1 MTANMKRS
9 EKMHQ
14 RPQTD
19 LRRERARQRE
29 RSEAYER
36 ALKRRRREAQR
47 KRRSA
52 GQADEPLRLDNE
64 GLEKSFFYTAHPADT
79 TFILLVLL
87 LTGVGL
93 IMLFSASY
101 TNAYYYQ
108 DGNGMYFVSRQ
119 GIYAAFGILAMIAVS
134 YVNYQKLHYY
144 AIPVLVVS
152 IFLLVLVLVPGVGI
166 TINKAT
172 RWLPLL
178 HKSLGTFQPSEIVKI
193 GVIMSFSSIATIFG
207 PRVREFRRGM
217 CVFLALIGLIAGLLY
232 FEPHLSATI
241 MIAVTG
247 MAIVFVAGARVW
259 HFLALVV
266 GGGALVG
273 VYILFSGHVST
284 RLKVWLDPFI
294 DPLDKGYQ
302 AVQSFLAIG
311 SGGFWGVGLGQSRQ
325 KQLYLPMSEND
336 FIFSVICEELGFVG
350 AALIIMMFAAL
361 IIRGYWIAMHAR
373 DKFGCLLAVGVT
385 TQIAVQTVVNLCVV
399 SGLMPVTGAALP
411 FFSYGGT
418 SLLIQLAEVGI
429 LLSVSRQI
437 PAQSKG

>member
-1 MTANMKRS
+1 MAANMKHRQDLHKS
-9 EKMHQ
+9 
-14 RPQTD
+14 PQTD

-36 ALKRRRREAQR
+36 ELKRRKKEAHR
-47 KRRSA
+47 KKHAA
-52 GQADEPLRLDNE
+52 GQKSEKLRLDNE
-64 GLEKSFFYTAHPADT
+64 GLEKSFFYAANPADT
-79 TFILLVLL
+79 AFILLVLL

-108 DGNGMYFVSRQ
+108 DGNGMYFVVRQ
-119 GIYAAFGILAMIAVS
+119 GLFAVAGVAAMIAVS

-144 AIPVLVVS
+144 AIPVLVIS
-152 IFLLVLVLVPGVGI
+152 ILLLGLVLVPGIGV

-172 RWLPLL
+172 RWLPLFSRKL
-178 HKSLGTFQPSEIVKI
+178 TFQPSEIVKI

-207 PRVREFRRGM
+207 PRIKEFRRGM
-217 CVFLALIGLIAGLLY
+217 CVFLGLIGLIAGLLY

-241 MIAVTG
+241 IIAVTG
-247 MAIVFVAGARVW
+247 MAIVFVAGARIW

-266 GGGALVG
+266 GAGGLMG

-311 SGGFWGVGLGQSRQ
+311 SGGFWGVGLGRSRQ

-350 AALIIMMFAAL
+350 AVLIIVMFAAL

-399 SGLMPVTGAALP
+399 TGLMPVTGAALP

-418 SLLIQLAEVGI
+418 SLMIQLAEVGI

-437 PAQSKG
+437 PAQVKG